1 MSVGRAEPRRWII
14 VLLLCL
20 ASAVAC
26 SPPPPPKLPIGCL
39 GTPGS
44 DMTAS
49 VGQPV
54 HIEATVG
61 SGECAASST
70 EPQDDNLFKNA
81 IAVGNAVR
89 VRLLAPLLPVRI
101 EAISSEVQS
110 LRPERPEA
118 VWEWQVVADKPGVH
132 RLAIVVSVM
141 DPGGE
146 VVVENRQIDV
156 RLHAEGTVGYYAG
169 RAWDGLTAFVM
180 NAQGLVAGIAAIAS
194 VLGGTW
200 LARRRSRSRRAS
212 ELAPDV
218 VADRD
223 RDPSGYL

>member
-1 MSVGRAEPRRWII
+1 

-26 SPPPPPKLPIGCL
+26 SPPPPPVPPIGCL

-44 DMTAS
+44 DVTAT

-54 HIEATVG
+54 RIEATVG
-61 SGECAASST
+61 SGECAAFST
-70 EPQDDNLFKNA
+70 GPQDNNPFKNA
-81 IAVGNAVR
+81 ITVGNAVR
-89 VRLLAPLLPVRI
+89 LRLLAPLLPVRI

-110 LRPERPEA
+110 LRPGRPEA
-118 VWEWQVVADKPGVH
+118 VWEWRVIADEPGVH
-132 RLAIVVSVM
+132 RLAIVASVM
-141 DPGGE
+141 DPGGGE
-146 VVVENRQIDV
+146 VVVENRQVEV
-156 RLHAEGTVGYYAG
+156 RLHADGTVGYYAG
-169 RAWDGLTAFVM
+169 RAWNGVTAFVM
-180 NAQGLVAGIAAIAS
+180 NAQGLVAGIAAVAS

-200 LARRRSRSRRAS
+200 LARRRRSRRPLEVDA
-212 ELAPDV
+212 DV